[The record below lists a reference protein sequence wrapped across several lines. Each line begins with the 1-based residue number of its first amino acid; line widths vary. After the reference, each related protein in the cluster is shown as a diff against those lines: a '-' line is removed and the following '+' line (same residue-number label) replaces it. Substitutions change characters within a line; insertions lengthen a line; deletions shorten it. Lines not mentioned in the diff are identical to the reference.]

1 MRYLRLT
8 ILPLV
13 LGLGLALLLAVGW
26 LGAPGGDVVDLLIYL
41 LASGTI
47 SLAAGIGGAAWLRR
61 GRGPLWFQVTLAF
74 LLGVAVALFNIFLT
88 ARLMFISQHDQLLLM
103 LLLLF
108 AAVISIGL
116 GALLADGIAR
126 RVADLRRG
134 AGALGAGDLSA
145 RVAVSGDDELTELAH
160 EFNRMAALLEQ
171 SAVARQ
177 RAEGARR
184 DLIAAVSHDLRTP
197 LASLQLLNEALI
209 DGVVDD
215 PATMT
220 RYLTTMR
227 GQIDRLSELIDDLF
241 ELARIDAGA
250 LQLDLQPV
258 APGDLISDTI
268 EGLRPQAAAR
278 GIMLEGE
285 AAAGLGAVPMAA
297 EKIERV
303 IANLVTNAIRH
314 TPNGGQV
321 TVTARPETG
330 AHTEGVLFEVRDTGE
345 GIAAEDLPHVFE
357 RFYRGEKSRS
367 RNTGGAGLGLAIAQ
381 GVVRAHGGRIWI
393 ESAPGRGTRIAF
405 VIPNRR

>member
-8 ILPLV
+8 ILPLA

-41 LASGTI
+41 LTSGTI

-126 RVADLRRG
+126 RVAALRRG
-134 AGALGAGDLSA
+134 ASALGAGDLSA
-145 RVAVSGDDELTELAH
+145 RVTAAGADELTELAH

-171 SAVARQ
+171 SAAARQ
-177 RAEGARR
+177 RAESARR
-184 DLIAAVSHDLRTP
+184 DLLAAVSHDLRTP
-197 LASLQLLNEALI
+197 LASLRLLNEALI
-209 DGVVDD
+209 DGVIDD

-258 APGDLISDTI
+258 APGDLISDTL

-278 GIMLEGE
+278 GIILEGE
-285 AAAGLGAVPMAA
+285 AAAGLDVVPMAA
-297 EKIERV
+297 QKVERV

-330 AHTEGVLFEVRDTGE
+330 AAGVLFEVRDTGE

-381 GVVRAHGGRIWI
+381 GVVKAHGGRIWI
-393 ESAPGRGTRIAF
+393 ESAPGQGTRIAF
-405 VIPNRR
+405 VIPSAR